1 MSRYDKYGANDDVV
15 KEDLDI
21 GFVGYNN
28 RLRSDQLTRG
38 TLSSSIN
45 GRLDLNGQWQVRK
58 GIENISAPFT
68 VSGTALT
75 LPSTTQVSAGT
86 HLRLPFTITGAAV
99 ASNVLTIT
107 TSEAHGLSANDK
119 VVIEGVRYT
128 SGSNP
133 NQEYAITAL
142 GAA

>member
-107 TSEAHGLSANDK
+107 TSEANL
-119 VVIEGVRYT
+119 VR
-128 SGSNP
+128 
-133 NQEYAITAL
+133 
-142 GAA
+142 